1 MISYACSYWFF
12 HLLEKCCSILSVFD
26 TLLSHFH
33 HKNRNHHKTYFNM
46 HVTIFI
52 EYIYEHNSSVKNF
65 VEQFAQDL
73 TKIFDVHIK
82 WFSKLSSSKGYIEC
96 AVYLYRNVLLLVP
109 VISNTR
115 RFKVLLIFVCTRR
128 YYDGNSIL
136 GFPGSMTRITV
147 LCILE
152 YVGKYF
158 VIRLSEEMWIDI

>member
-1 MISYACSYWFF
+1 MLFNFISFWY
-12 HLLEKCCSILSVFD
+12 III
-26 TLLSHFH
+26 TFH

-52 EYIYEHNSSVKNF
+52 EYKYEHNSSVKNF

-109 VISNTR
+109 VISNTH
-115 RFKVLLIFVCTRR
+115 RFKVLLIFVCTR
-128 YYDGNSIL
+128 YYDENSIL

-158 VIRLSEEMWIDI
+158 VIRLSEEIWIDF